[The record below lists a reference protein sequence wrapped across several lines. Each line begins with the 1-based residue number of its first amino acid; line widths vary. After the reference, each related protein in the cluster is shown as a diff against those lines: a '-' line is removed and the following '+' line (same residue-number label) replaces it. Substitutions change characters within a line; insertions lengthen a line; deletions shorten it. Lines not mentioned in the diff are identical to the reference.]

1 MESLFPMAELAARW
15 GVTPNTVSRRISYL
29 GIKPIRQ
36 GNFRYLTAADLELA
50 EQLQQHV
57 LSGKPMEAFPRPDGE
72 TTAMV
77 TRQKQK
83 DDPTAALV
91 AAMAAQLKPPTD
103 PLVAARRLKEA
114 ADLGVWLSNVEM
126 AETLGVA
133 DTTMR
138 NYQDGHCPRPDFKLE
153 KLKDGGGLIWWR
165 VIHLAG
171 TVSALP
177 ATSRRVGFSGAIEA
191 SYETLNSVALPYF
204 SC

>member
-1 MESLFPMAELAARW
+1 MLDLAHRW
-15 GVTPNTVSRRISYL
+15 GVTPNTVSRRIAFL

-36 GNFRYLTAADLELA
+36 GNFRFITADQLDLAD
-50 EQLQQHV
+50 QLQQHV
-57 LSGKPMEAFPRPDGE
+57 LSGKPMDAFPRPDGE
-72 TTAMV
+72 AAPL
-77 TRQKQK
+77 TRTKQK

-91 AAMAAQLKPPTD
+91 AAMAAQLRPPTD

-153 KLKDGGGLIWWR
+153 KLKDGAGLIWWR

-171 TVSALP
+171 TISTLP
-177 ATSRRVGFSGAIEA
+177 ATSRRVGFGGAIEA
-191 SYETLNSVALPYF
+191 SYETVNSVALPYF
-204 SC
+204 TC